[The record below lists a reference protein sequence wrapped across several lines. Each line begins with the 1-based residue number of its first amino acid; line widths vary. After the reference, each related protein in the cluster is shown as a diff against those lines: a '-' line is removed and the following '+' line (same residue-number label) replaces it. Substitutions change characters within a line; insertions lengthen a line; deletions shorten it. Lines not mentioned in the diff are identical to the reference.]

1 MWPALASG
9 SYGWML
15 KASQLRSSTR
25 SLVTLNVHLS
35 ERWKESANNYWA
47 ARDTCPFFCHVHLVH
62 WSSVEYLIS
71 NWVTA
76 DKLRCLKYWCVRGL
90 LSAAVQRLVIAYVLS
105 TSCCFPLV
113 SEALLCIICGGK
125 SGPFSGKM
133 IKGWFWSWDHHSVQE
148 IWLLLVFP
156 LKSLFVETSKVSK
169 CTVGL
174 WRKQGLCSYRACLKY
189 HWNFFCWS
197 SKVKRCSR

>member
-1 MWPALASG
+1 MKG
-9 SYGWML
+9 VC
-15 KASQLRSSTR
+15 KQLLSCQGYLPLLLPCTFG
-25 SLVTLNVHLS
+25 TL
-35 ERWKESANNYWA
+35 
-47 ARDTCPFFCHVHLVH
+47 
-62 WSSVEYLIS
+62 SSVEYLIS

-189 HWNFFCWS
+189 HWNFFLLIQ
-197 SKVKRCSR
+197 